1 MPDKSDI
8 SALIGSRI
16 CHDLISPIGA
26 IGNGVELLMMDG
38 LGKSPELQLI
48 LDSVASANARV
59 RFFRIAFGAAGPN
72 DQKLSSNEMRDIL
85 LTLGRGGRTRI
96 DWHPE
101 EPSARREVKLV
112 FLMILCLE
120 TALPLGG
127 KIEIM
132 YQYNRWNIR
141 GTGSKIR
148 VERPLWDLL
157 ADPTLNPDV
166 SPAEVHFPILREELS
181 RQHRR
186 LSTKIDQGEISFS
199 L

>member
-1 MPDKSDI
+1 MSEKPDMT
-8 SALIGSRI
+8 ALIGSRI

-59 RFFRIAFGAAGPN
+59 RFFRVAFGAAGPN
-72 DQKLSSNEMRDIL
+72 DQKLSAGEIRDIL
-85 LTLGRGGRTRI
+85 TTLGRGGRIRI
-96 DWHPE
+96 DWKPD

-120 TALPLGG
+120 SALPFGGQIEILRPDQRWVVRGAGG
-127 KIEIM
+127 KQRIDA
-132 YQYNRWNIR
+132 
-141 GTGSKIR
+141 
-148 VERPLWDLL
+148 PLWNLL
-157 ADPTLNPDV
+157 ADPTLTADLA
-166 SPAEVHFPILREELS
+166 PAEVHFAILRDELS

-186 LSTKIDQGEISFS
+186 LSTKIDTDEISFS
-199 L
+199 F